1 MWSDDKAAW
10 VCFLSHFL
18 SHFNWKQVKELVWK
32 NKNIMEYM
40 LFVFHVTSV
49 A

>member
-10 VCFLSHFL
+10 VYFL